1 VAVVEVRCIECGSI
15 KVVKY
20 GKTGTGEQRYVCR
33 TADCRKTFQLTHRY
47 KACEQGVKKRIVDMA
62 LNGSGIRDTARV
74 LSVAVGTVITTIKKS
89 MQLGQSELEQAVI
102 HQS

>member
-1 VAVVEVRCIECGSI
+1 MAVVEVICTECGSQ

-20 GKTGTGEQRYVCR
+20 GKAQTGAQRYCCR
-33 TADCRKTFQLTHRY
+33 AVSCGKTFQLAHRY
-47 KACEQGVKKRIVDMA
+47 IACEKGVKDRIVDMA

-89 MQLGQSELEQAVI
+89 LQPC
-102 HQS
+102 